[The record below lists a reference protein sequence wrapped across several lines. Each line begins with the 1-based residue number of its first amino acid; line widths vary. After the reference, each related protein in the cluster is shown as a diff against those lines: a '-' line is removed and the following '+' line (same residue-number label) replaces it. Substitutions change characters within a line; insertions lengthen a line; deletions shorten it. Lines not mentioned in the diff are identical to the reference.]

1 MSVKKLLRPGDAKLP
16 TSYMK
21 PADLDGQYAMCVEY
35 SPIPGKL
42 YSEKEEFLET
52 LSEITPASRYA
63 VVVGRADVSH

>member
-1 MSVKKLLRPGDAKLP
+1 
-16 TSYMK
+16 MK

-52 LSEITPASRYA
+52 LTEITPSSRYA
-63 VVVGRADVSH
+63 VVVRRADVSH